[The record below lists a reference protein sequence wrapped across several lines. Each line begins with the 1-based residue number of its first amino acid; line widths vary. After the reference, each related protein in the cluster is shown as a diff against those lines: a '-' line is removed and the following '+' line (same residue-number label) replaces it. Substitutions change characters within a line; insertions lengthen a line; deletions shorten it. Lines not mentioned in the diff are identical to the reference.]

1 MFPFLAQGAA
11 SALEDAVTLAE
22 KLRNADDIP
31 VALRSYE
38 RLRLPRT
45 AKMQSAARNI
55 GRIYHMPQPF
65 SFARDMVMERIGG
78 AGLLR
83 QNEWIYRG

>member
-1 MFPFLAQGAA
+1 M
-11 SALEDAVTLAE
+11 
-22 KLRNADDIP
+22 
-31 VALRSYE
+31 
-38 RLRLPRT
+38 PRT
-45 AKMQSAARNI
+45 TKMQSAARNV